1 MSHSSPTS
9 AHSPGSAVTV
19 VKLGGAEGI
28 DIPAFCAD
36 AAALF
41 KSGRRMVIVHGG
53 SHQTN
58 MLQEQ
63 LGHPAQFIT
72 SPSGHTSRRTDRR
85 TLEIFQMA
93 CRGVLNQQIVENLQR
108 LGVNAVGLSGMDGRI
123 WEGTR
128 KATIRAVI
136 DGRTTIIRD
145 DFTGTVDTVNIALLE
160 QLLAAGLLPVV
171 SPPAISVDHEPINV
185 DADRAAAM
193 TAAALKAESL
203 LLLSNVKG
211 LLRAFPDESTLIERV
226 DRNNIESAADSAQ
239 GRMKKK
245 VMGAG
250 EALTGG
256 VRRVIIGDARAQ
268 QPITGALAGNGT
280 VFE

>member
-1 MSHSSPTS
+1 MSHISPTS
-9 AHSPGSAVTV
+9 TGSHISV

-41 KSGRRMVIVHGG
+41 KTGRRMVIVHGG

-123 WEGTR
+123 WEGAR

-226 DRNNIESAADSAQ
+226 DRNNIESAADAAQ

-268 QPITGALAGNGT
+268 RPITGALAGNGT